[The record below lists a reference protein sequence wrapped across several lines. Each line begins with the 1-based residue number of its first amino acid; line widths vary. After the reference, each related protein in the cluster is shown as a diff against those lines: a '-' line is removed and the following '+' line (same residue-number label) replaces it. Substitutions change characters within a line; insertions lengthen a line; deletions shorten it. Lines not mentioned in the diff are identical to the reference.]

1 MSTSQYG
8 EGYQPNHWAQKA
20 ANLKPAILK
29 RSHDT
34 DQLRRL
40 PDATLSDLN
49 TTGLLSALTPKK
61 FGGGELPL
69 SKFFDVVLELG
80 KADGSVAWTYAVLS
94 CGSWMVATFFEE
106 TVTRDVLS
114 SSNPLTAAV
123 MSPTAIKARRV
134 DGGMLIEEGTW
145 TFNSGIQHAGWDI
158 IGIPLFDQ
166 DGARVDL
173 LFAIVPV
180 SQLILIDD
188 WHSMGLRGSGS
199 SSVRTENLFVP
210 DVRLASQNSLLVEK
224 YPQHDGTRAPLYRLP
239 ALPTIV
245 ISMASPLIGIANGA
259 LEDFF
264 VAATKR
270 QTTKSA
276 HQNQHKPATANQAVE
291 DAAAK
296 INAAEIIT
304 RRSIA
309 TLEALADTDA
319 HATVEQ
325 KARMWRD
332 ACFASRLTWEAIDL
346 LANATGGNFVREEN
360 PLSRRWRDVRTGV
373 SHAGLNPATAY
384 ESFGRILF
392 DLPSNTPL
400 LPS

>member
-1 MSTSQYG
+1 M
-8 EGYQPNHWAQKA
+8 
-20 ANLKPAILK
+20 
-29 RSHDT
+29 R
-34 DQLRRL
+34 
-40 PDATLSDLN
+40 
-49 TTGLLSALTPKK
+49 
-61 FGGGELPL
+61 F
-69 SKFFDVVLELG
+69 
-80 KADGSVAWTYAVLS
+80 
-94 CGSWMVATFFEE
+94 
-106 TVTRDVLS
+106 
-114 SSNPLTAAV
+114 
-123 MSPTAIKARRV
+123 
-134 DGGMLIEEGTW
+134 
-145 TFNSGIQHAGWDI
+145 
-158 IGIPLFDQ
+158 IGI
-166 DGARVDL
+166 V
-173 LFAIVPV
+173 
-180 SQLILIDD
+180 
-188 WHSMGLRGSGS
+188 
-199 SSVRTENLFVP
+199 
-210 DVRLASQNSLLVEK
+210 
-224 YPQHDGTRAPLYRLP
+224 
-239 ALPTIV
+239 
-245 ISMASPLIGIANGA
+245 NGA